1 MCYVQR
7 DLVGGSISN
16 ADDGEDTEEDIG
28 SDEEFDSDNGDLGEE
43 KKIWICFPLFLFIYV
58 VICMFLDDV
67 LLSVGQ
73 ENAKLLVKSLFAG
86 VFLMISREEEGLFS
100 ELAAVKMEELAV
112 RRLMSEQMGNGSF
125 DLSYGSLSAEMEKFT
140 SVVGVLSGRLKEL
153 SDLEVVVSEMQGLDP
168 EVTEVLGLTQR
179 ELQDFSS
186 GIVSELENISVTWG
200 GGID

>member
-1 MCYVQR
+1 M
-7 DLVGGSISN
+7 
-16 ADDGEDTEEDIG
+16 
-28 SDEEFDSDNGDLGEE
+28 
-43 KKIWICFPLFLFIYV
+43 FIYV
-58 VICMFLDDV
+58 ILCIFLDDV

-86 VFLMISREEEGLFS
+86 VFLMISREEEGLLS

-112 RRLMSEQMGNGSF
+112 RRLMSEQMGDGSF
-125 DLSYGSLSAEMEKFT
+125 DLSYGSLSAEMEKFA

-153 SDLEVVVSEMQGLDP
+153 SDLEVVVSEMQDLDP
-168 EVTEVLGLTQR
+168 EVTDVLGLTQG

-186 GIVSELENISVTWG
+186 EIVSELGNISVTWG

>member
-1 MCYVQR
+1 MKSLIQMMVIWVR
-7 DLVGGSISN
+7 NFFLDL
-16 ADDGEDTEEDIG
+16 
-28 SDEEFDSDNGDLGEE
+28 FFL
-43 KKIWICFPLFLFIYV
+43 FFLFIYV

-125 DLSYGSLSAEMEKFT
+125 DLSYGFLSAEMEKFT
-140 SVVGVLSGRLKEL
+140 SVFGVLSGRLKEL

-168 EVTEVLGLTQR
+168 EVTEVLGLTQG

-186 GIVSELENISVTWG
+186 EIVSELENISVTWG

>member
-1 MCYVQR
+1 M
-7 DLVGGSISN
+7 
-16 ADDGEDTEEDIG
+16 
-28 SDEEFDSDNGDLGEE
+28 
-43 KKIWICFPLFLFIYV
+43 
-58 VICMFLDDV
+58 
-67 LLSVGQ
+67 
-73 ENAKLLVKSLFAG
+73 
-86 VFLMISREEEGLFS
+86 FS
-100 ELAAVKMEELAV
+100 ELAAVRMEELAV

-140 SVVGVLSGRLKEL
+140 SVFGVLSGRLKEL

>member
-1 MCYVQR
+1 M
-7 DLVGGSISN
+7 
-16 ADDGEDTEEDIG
+16 
-28 SDEEFDSDNGDLGEE
+28 EFVSP
-43 KKIWICFPLFLFIYV
+43 FFLFIYV
-58 VICMFLDDV
+58 VICVFLDDV

-140 SVVGVLSGRLKEL
+140 SVFGVLSGRLKEL

-186 GIVSELENISVTWG
+186 GIVSELENISIIWG